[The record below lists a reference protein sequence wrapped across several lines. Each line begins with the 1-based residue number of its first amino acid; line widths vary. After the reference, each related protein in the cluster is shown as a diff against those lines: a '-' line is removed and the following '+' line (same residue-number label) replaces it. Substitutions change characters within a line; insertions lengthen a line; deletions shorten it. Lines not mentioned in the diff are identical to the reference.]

1 MREIERIISKGV
13 KTAEFLKSEIRE
25 DFLVDEK
32 RKKIWL
38 VELDLLVLFDTLC
51 KEHNLTYF
59 LMHGTLLGAVRHK
72 GFIPWDDDID
82 VVMPREDYDKFL
94 SIAEEFEQPYFLQ
107 TPLTD
112 SESGFS
118 IAKLKNSNTT
128 CVNELFKYQDMNF
141 GIHID
146 ILPLDN
152 FVEDGAKERY
162 ETINALNIEASTFM
176 RLKHPDLDEKNK
188 QRVKNYSGKPVSEIF
203 SEVEKISSQFK
214 DIKTDK
220 VTVAPLTLYPLEN
233 SVFERKDFSDKVMC
247 EFEGF
252 SFPIPI
258 GYDRLLKVMYGDY
271 NVLPPI
277 EKRGSWH
284 SGAIFEPDMPYKKY
298 LEENR

>member
-1 MREIERIISKGV
+1 MKEINRIISKGV
-13 KTAEFLKSEIRE
+13 ISKDFLKSEIRE
-25 DFLVDEK
+25 DFFVDEK
-32 RKKIWL
+32 RKKIWA
-38 VELDLLVLFDTLC
+38 VELDLLLLFDTLC

-94 SIAEEFEQPYFLQ
+94 SLANSIKEPYFLQ
-107 TPLTD
+107 TPITD

-128 CVNELFKYQDMNF
+128 CVNELFKYQEMNF

-152 FVEDGAKERY
+152 FVDEGAKERY
-162 ETINALNIEASTFM
+162 EKINALNIDASTYM
-176 RLKHPDLDEKNK
+176 RLKHPNLDEKNK
-188 QRVKNYSGKPVSEIF
+188 ERVKKYSGKTSKEIF
-203 SEVEKISSQFK
+203 EEVEKISSQFEN
-214 DIKTDK
+214 IKTNK

-233 SVFERKDFSDKVMC
+233 NVFEREDFSDKIMC

-258 GYDRLLKVMYGDY
+258 GFGRLLKVMYGDY
-271 NVLPPI
+271 SILPPK
-277 EKRGSWH
+277 EKRGVWH
-284 SGAIFEPDMPYKKY
+284 GGAIFEPDMPYKEY
-298 LEENR
+298 LKENR

>member
-1 MREIERIISKGV
+1 MKEINRIISKGV
-13 KTAEFLKSEIRE
+13 ISKEFLKSEIRE

-32 RKKIWL
+32 RKKIWA
-38 VELDLLVLFDTLC
+38 VELDILLLFDTLC

-94 SIAEEFEQPYFLQ
+94 SLADSIKEPYFLQ
-107 TPLTD
+107 TPITD

-152 FVEDGAKERY
+152 FVEEGAKERY
-162 ETINALNIEASTFM
+162 EKINALNIDASTYM
-176 RLKHPDLDEKNK
+176 RIKHPNLDEKNK
-188 QRVKNYSGKPVSEIF
+188 ERVKKYSGKTPKEIF
-203 SEVEKISSQFK
+203 EEVEKIASQFENK
-214 DIKTDK
+214 KTDK
-220 VTVAPLTLYPLEN
+220 VTVAPLTLYSLEN
-233 SVFERKDFSDKVMC
+233 NVFEREDFSDKVMC
-247 EFEGF
+247 KFEGF
-252 SFPIPI
+252 EFPIPI

-271 NVLPPI
+271 NILPPK
-277 EKRGSWH
+277 EKRGVWH
-284 SGAIFEPDMPYKKY
+284 GGAIFEPDMPYKEY
-298 LEENR
+298 LKENR

>member
-1 MREIERIISKGV
+1 MKEINRIISKGV
-13 KTAEFLKSEIRE
+13 ISEEFLKSEIRE

-32 RKKIWL
+32 RKKIWA
-38 VELDLLVLFDTLC
+38 VELDILLLFDTLC

-82 VVMPREDYDKFL
+82 VVMPRKDYDKFL
-94 SIAEEFEQPYFLQ
+94 ALADTIKEPYFLQ
-107 TPLTD
+107 TPITD

-152 FVEDGAKERY
+152 FVDEGAKERY
-162 ETINALNIEASTFM
+162 EKINALNIDASTYM
-176 RLKHPDLDEKNK
+176 RLKHPNLDEKNK
-188 QRVKNYSGKPVSEIF
+188 ERVKKYSGKAPKEIF
-203 SEVEKISSQFK
+203 EEVEKISSQFEN
-214 DIKTDK
+214 IETDK
-220 VTVAPLTLYPLEN
+220 VTVSPLTLYPLEN
-233 SVFERKDFSDKVMC
+233 NVFEREDFSDKIMC

-258 GYDRLLKVMYGDY
+258 GFERLLKVMYGDY
-271 NVLPPI
+271 NILPSK
-277 EKRGSWH
+277 EKRGIWH
-284 SGAIFEPDMPYKKY
+284 GGAIFEPDMPYKEY
-298 LEENR
+298 LKENR